1 MDVQNLGR
9 RAADLGQRAGAFSR
23 RVLDMVQ
30 TKGRT
35 MIGPLLGWLITPLG
49 RWAAIAAFAVVTW
62 ASVAV
67 HYETKGASRVT
78 AKIEKRIEQHAQTAN
93 AERARANTLSPSGL
107 RDAFTRD

>member
-1 MDVQNLGR
+1 
-9 RAADLGQRAGAFSR
+9 
-23 RVLDMVQ
+23 
-30 TKGRT
+30 

-49 RWAAIAAFAVVTW
+49 RWAAILAFAAVTW

-67 HYETKGASRVT
+67 HYEKKGASRVT